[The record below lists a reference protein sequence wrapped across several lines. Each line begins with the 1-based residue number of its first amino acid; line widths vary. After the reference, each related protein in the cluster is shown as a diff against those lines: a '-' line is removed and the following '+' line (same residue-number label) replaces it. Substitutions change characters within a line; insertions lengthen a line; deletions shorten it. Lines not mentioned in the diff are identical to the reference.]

1 MIATTDAI
9 VTGSDGRTPNSCDA
23 RARVIANAAARP
35 TTTPN
40 SVSRKPCDTLRQQTR
55 TADRLREHVLDH
67 LVGREREEGAMG
79 PRLVGDG
86 GLGGGGLGTGDWAPR
101 TDRDRGLGA

>member
-55 TADRLREHVLDH
+55 TADRLREHVLDQ
-67 LVGREREEGAMG
+67 LVGQDRDERAIR
-79 PRLVGDG
+79 PRLVGHWG
-86 GLGGGGLGTGDWAPR
+86 VGTGDWALR
-101 TDRDRGLGA
+101 TDRGLGLVPSP